1 MSAGPWPLGRWAT
14 LWAADQLEP
23 GWDTWCLPGRVARSS
38 GEMGPTWGGGHTDA
52 ADVERLLGPGALLGP
67 PLPPTFFPVSCRTL
81 PRGRKPGSYQDPT
94 EEGENER
101 CQRKSGPWDCWGVR
115 ISPSLIHAASVTS
128 RKTDDRWG
136 GNRNGICTWMMVSS
150 CPAG

>member
-1 MSAGPWPLGRWAT
+1 MLAHGPWGGGQPSGPQTSWSQAGTRDVTLGGWQEVQVRW
-14 LWAADQLEP
+14 
-23 GWDTWCLPGRVARSS
+23 GRR
-38 GEMGPTWGGGHTDA
+38 GGGHTDA

-101 CQRKSGPWDCWGVR
+101 CQRKSGPWDCWDVR